1 MKKMIYVVVNGT
13 DSSNSDGG
21 YNGYW
26 VNEYTKEEFK
36 QFWNNRITFQELV
49 GMSRVEFE
57 GSFNTEDE
65 AWEHARELGE

>member
-1 MKKMIYVVVNGT
+1 MEKMIYVVVNGT

-26 VNEYTKEEFK
+26 VNKYTKEEFK
-36 QFWNNRITFQELV
+36 QFWNNKITFQELV

-57 GSFNTEDE
+57 SAFNSEDE